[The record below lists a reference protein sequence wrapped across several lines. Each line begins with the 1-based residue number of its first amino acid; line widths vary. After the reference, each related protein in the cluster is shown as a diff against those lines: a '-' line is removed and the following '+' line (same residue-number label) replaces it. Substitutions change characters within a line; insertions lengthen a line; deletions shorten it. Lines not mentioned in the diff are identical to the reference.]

1 MAIKNIDIVKAL
13 DKIRINNLYVHNA
26 ELAGAKFVTQKL
38 KNRRVYLVETL
49 AVLNAIVDR
58 GTMLLYGGHGGG
70 KTTLS
75 KYLGQIFCHLSKDG
89 IEDCILRG
97 HPQLTEEKIL
107 GNLDF
112 AQLTGNKDLTNDKI
126 DVIWNDFVKSEWKII
141 DEVNRISPYAQNI
154 LLSLLAESTVKYQN
168 QALSIPR
175 FSLYATMNPKDEGNT
190 TLSLP
195 FLDRF
200 AIALPMT
207 MPDYDSFSTIGKKD
221 KSMRS
226 EDLSSYLPDF
236 NLFDVQEQ
244 VRSITYS
251 EDAELYINFIIASYR
266 ICERV
271 SKESNE
277 SITVD
282 KNLCD
287 GCHMNAPQKVCNKIK
302 QPLSV
307 RVKEDLYR
315 YGKALAWFLGESE
328 VTTEHINILAPYM
341 IWHRSRLAKRF
352 MTDKISSIKG
362 ENSDEPIFIT
372 NPDLDATADI
382 IAIIRNEFESV
393 KSYLKTFERIKKGK
407 LNNNEFDDFIRQ
419 LEDPANNFLIIR
431 AEILPTLKVKYE
443 PVYNQIIEY
452 KDNIEVHKNNIDM
465 LKALREKLSFEYNI
479 PNRQYLSELIDSKI
493 RQNISVSEYFEFD
506 LGKITSIEQLK
517 ELIRRRLPE
526 FPEQEPPKL
535 KKIQLLDI
543 VDDFCGL
550 LVFRNYK
557 GYRFEYVGNKSD
569 PVYEILKDAKS

>member
-1 MAIKNIDIVKAL
+1 MTVTNIDIIKAL

-26 ELAGAKFVTQKL
+26 ELVGAKFSTPKL
-38 KNRRVYLVETL
+38 ENRRVYLVETL

-75 KYLGQIFCHLSKDG
+75 KYLGQIFCHLSSDS

-112 AQLTGNKDLTNDKI
+112 AELTGNKPLTNDKI

-168 QALSIPR
+168 QTLSIPK

-221 KSMRS
+221 KLMRS
-226 EDLSSYLPDF
+226 DELRAYIPDF
-236 NLFDVQEQ
+236 NLNEVQEQ
-244 VRSITYS
+244 VRGITYS
-251 EDAELYINFIIASYR
+251 EDAELFINFIIASFR
-266 ICERV
+266 ICKRI

-277 SITVD
+277 SISVD
-282 KNLCD
+282 KGLCD
-287 GCHMNAPQKVCNKIK
+287 GCHMNVPQKVCNKIK

-315 YGKALAWFLGESE
+315 YGKALAWFLGDTKVSA
-328 VTTEHINILAPYM
+328 EHIKILAPYM
-341 IWHRSRLAKRF
+341 IWHRSRLSKRF
-352 MTDKISSIKG
+352 MAEKTSSIK
-362 ENSDEPIFIT
+362 EEDTSKQSFLLNSE
-372 NPDLDATADI
+372 LDATIDVI
-382 IAIIRNEFESV
+382 SMISGEFEAV
-393 KSYLKTFERIKKGK
+393 KTFLSTFEKIKKGE
-407 LNNNEFDDFIRQ
+407 LTEINFNDFIHE
-419 LEDPANNFLIIR
+419 LEDPSNNFLIIHS
-431 AEILPTLKVKYE
+431 EILPTLRSKYE
-443 PVYNQIIEY
+443 SVYNQIIEY
-452 KDNIEVHKNNIDM
+452 KESIELNKNNIEQ
-465 LKALREKLSFEYNI
+465 LKALKEKLSFEYSI
-479 PNRQYLSELIDSKI
+479 PNRQYLSELIDI
-493 RQNISVSEYFEFD
+493 RIRLHS
-506 LGKITSIEQLK
+506 SIEQNFELSLDQIK
-517 ELIRRRLPE
+517 CSEELITLIRKRIPI
-526 FPEQEPPKL
+526 FPEEEPILLQSYP
-535 KKIQLLDI
+535 LLDI
-543 VDDFCGL
+543 ADDYCTLNLRRSHKGYKFT
-550 LVFRNYK
+550 YK
-557 GYRFEYVGNKSD
+557 GSKKD
-569 PVYEILKDAKS
+569 PVYRLLCNAEY

>member
-26 ELAGAKFVTQKL
+26 ELAGAKFVTPKL
-38 KNRRVYLVETL
+38 ENRRVYLVETL

-75 KYLGQIFCHLSKDG
+75 KYLGQIFCHLSKDE

-112 AQLTGNKDLTNDKI
+112 AELTGNKKLTDDI
-126 DVIWNDFVKSEWKII
+126 IHVVWNDFVKSEWKII

-168 QALSIPR
+168 QALSIPK

-226 EDLSSYLPDF
+226 EDLSSYLPIF
-236 NLFDVQEQ
+236 NLYEVQEQ
-244 VRSITYS
+244 VRSIEYT
-251 EDAELYINFIIASYR
+251 EDAELFINFIIASYR
-266 ICERV
+266 ICERI

-315 YGKALAWFLGESE
+315 YGKALAWFLGETK
-328 VTTEHINILAPYM
+328 VTTEHISILAPFM
-341 IWHRSRLAKRF
+341 IWHRSRLSKKF
-352 MTDKISSIKG
+352 MADKIASIKG
-362 ENSDEPIFIT
+362 DNTDGQVFIT
-372 NPDLDATADI
+372 NSDLDATTDMMSL
-382 IAIIRNEFESV
+382 IRHEFEGV
-393 KSYLKTFERIKKGK
+393 KSYLKAFESVKKGE
-407 LNNNEFDDFIRQ
+407 LTHDEFNSLICD
-419 LEDPANNFLIIR
+419 LEDPSNNFLIIK
-431 AEILPTLKVKYE
+431 AEILPTLRGKYE
-443 PVYNQIIEY
+443 PVYSQIIKYRKEIGADNSIDIL
-452 KDNIEVHKNNIDM
+452 KD
-465 LKALREKLSFEYNI
+465 LKEKLSFEYNI
-479 PNRQYLSELIDSKI
+479 PNRQYLSELIDTKI
-493 RQNISVSEYFEFD
+493 RQQS
-506 LGKITSIEQLK
+506 SIEDHFELDIDRIK
-517 ELIRRRLPE
+517 ASEPLTELIRKRLQD
-526 FPEQEPPKL
+526 FPQTEPQKL
-535 KKIQLLDI
+535 KTIQLLDI
-543 VDDFCGL
+543 ADDYCSL
-550 LVFRNYK
+550 YLYRTNR
-557 GYRFEYVGNKSD
+557 GYRISYQGNKND
-569 PVYEILKDAKS
+569 PVYKMLKDATS

>member
-1 MAIKNIDIVKAL
+1 MAIQNIDIVKAL
-13 DKIRINNLYVHNA
+13 DRIRINNLYVHNA
-26 ELAGAKFVTQKL
+26 ELAGAKFVTPKL
-38 KNRRVYLVETL
+38 ENRRVYLVETL

-75 KYLGQIFCHLSKDG
+75 KYLGQIFCHLSKDQ

-112 AQLTGNKDLTNDKI
+112 AELTGNKDLTDGKI
-126 DVIWNDFVKSEWKII
+126 DVVWNEFVKSEWKII

-168 QALSIPR
+168 QALSVPK

-226 EDLSSYLPDF
+226 DDLSSYLPSF
-236 NLFDVQEQ
+236 NLNEAQEQ
-244 VRSITYS
+244 VRAITYT
-251 EDAELYINFIIASYR
+251 EEAELFINFIIASYR
-266 ICERV
+266 ICERI

-315 YGKALAWFLGESE
+315 YGKALAWFLGYTE
-328 VTTEHINILAPYM
+328 VSTEHISILAPFM
-341 IWHRSRLAKRF
+341 IWHRSRLSKKY
-352 MTDKISSIKG
+352 MTGKINSIKG
-362 ENSDEPIFIT
+362 DDSDEPVFIT

-382 IAIIRNEFESV
+382 IALIRSEFEGV
-393 KSYLKTFERIKKGK
+393 KSDLKVFEKIKKGK
-407 LNNNEFDDFIRQ
+407 LTKNEFEDFILR
-419 LEDPANNFLIIR
+419 LEDPANNFLIIKS
-431 AEILPTLKVKYE
+431 EILPTLKSKYE
-443 PVYNQIIEY
+443 PVYDQIIDY
-452 KDNIEVHKNNIDM
+452 RNNIDADSDNDM
-465 LKALREKLSFEYNI
+465 LKRLKDKLSYEYNI
-479 PNRQYLSELIDSKI
+479 PNRQYLSELIDTKI
-493 RQNISVSEYFEFD
+493 RQQSFIEDHFELDIDKIKASEP
-506 LGKITSIEQLK
+506 LTV
-517 ELIRRRLPE
+517 LIRKRLQD
-526 FPEQEPPKL
+526 FPQTEPQKL
-535 KKIQLLDI
+535 KTIQLLDI
-543 VDDFCGL
+543 ADDYCSL
-550 LVFRNYK
+550 YLYRTNR
-557 GYRFEYVGNKSD
+557 GYQISYQGNKND
-569 PVYEILKDAKS
+569 PVYEMLKDATS

>member
-1 MAIKNIDIVKAL
+1 MAINNVDIVKAL
-13 DKIRINNLYVHNA
+13 DRIRINNLYVHNT
-26 ELAGAKFVTQKL
+26 ELAGAKFVTPKL
-38 KNRRVYLVETL
+38 ENRRVYLVETL

-75 KYLGQIFCHLSKDG
+75 KYLGQIFCHLSKDE

-112 AQLTGNKDLTNDKI
+112 AELTGNKKLTDGKI
-126 DVIWNDFVKSEWKII
+126 DVVWNEFVKSEWKII

-168 QALSIPR
+168 QSLSIPK

-190 TLSLP
+190 ALSLP

-226 EDLSSYLPDF
+226 EDLGSYLPTF
-236 NLFDVQEQ
+236 NLNEVQEQ
-244 VRSITYS
+244 VRTISYT
-251 EDAELYINFIIASYR
+251 EDAELFINFIIASYR
-266 ICERV
+266 ICERI

-315 YGKALAWFLGESE
+315 YGKALAWFLGDSE
-328 VTTEHINILAPYM
+328 VTTEHINILAPFM
-341 IWHRSRLAKRF
+341 IWHRSRLSKRF
-352 MTDKISSIKG
+352 MTKKISSIKG
-362 ENSDEPIFIT
+362 DDSEDPIFIT

-382 IAIIRNEFESV
+382 ITLIRSEFEGV
-393 KSYLKTFERIKKGK
+393 KSDLKSFEKIKKGK
-407 LNNNEFDDFIRQ
+407 LTKDEFDDFVLR
-419 LEDPANNFLIIR
+419 LENPANNFLIIQN
-431 AEILPTLKVKYE
+431 EILPTLKSKYE
-443 PVYNQIIEY
+443 PVYDQIIEY
-452 KDNIEVHKNNIDM
+452 RKIIDADNDNDM
-465 LKALREKLSFEYNI
+465 LKSLKDKLSFEYNI

-493 RQNISVSEYFEFD
+493 RQQSSIKVYFELDFD
-506 LGKITSIEQLK
+506 KIKASEQLT
-517 ELIRRRLPE
+517 ELVRRRLPD
-526 FPEQEPPKL
+526 FPQIEPQKL
-535 KKIQLLDI
+535 KTIQLLDI
-543 VDDFCGL
+543 ADAYCSLYIYRTIRG
-550 LVFRNYK
+550 YK
-557 GYRFEYVGNKSD
+557 ITYQGDKND
-569 PVYEILKDAKS
+569 PVYKILKDATS